1 MTKALVDDIVTS
13 FLQRFLADG
22 VHYRDLMDI
31 SAASPDW
38 DAWPNA
44 WSKWAQDCEIRAD
57 ESLAKGATHTAA
69 DDLARASLYYHYGQN
84 FMIDNL
90 PLKRKVH
97 DKKVAAFMRAAPLLS
112 PPLERVEI
120 PFDGIKMAGYF
131 RVPPGIKSPPCVV
144 LMGGLDTTKED
155 YLTVNDYCLQ
165 RGLATLAFDGP
176 GQGETQFEML
186 WRKDFIKA
194 VDAVFDYVEK
204 RPEIDPNRLGLI
216 GRSTGGHYAALAPAL
231 DKRIKAT
238 VVWGAMYDLRN
249 ILEIPAHVLHCFMY
263 ISGTKTPSEAREFF
277 ECINLEGHAE
287 KIICPMLV
295 VHGGRDVVTPI
306 ENATRLMRE
315 ARGPIEKLIWD
326 DSMHCCHDRSHIVR
340 PRLADFMARHL

>member
-1 MTKALVDDIVTS
+1 MTKAVVDDIVNT

-31 SAASPDW
+31 RAATPDW
-38 DAWPNA
+38 DSWPET
-44 WSKWAQDCEIRAD
+44 WSQWAHDCEKRAD
-57 ESLAKGATHTAA
+57 ESLATGARRTAA

-84 FMIDNL
+84 MLVDDL
-90 PLKRKVH
+90 ALKRKVH
-97 DKKVAAFMRAAPLLS
+97 DKKVAAFMRAAPLLD

-176 GQGETQFEML
+176 GQGETQFDML
-186 WRKDFIKA
+186 WRQDFIKA
-194 VDAVFDYVEK
+194 VYAVFDYVEK
-204 RPEIDPNRLGLI
+204 RPEIDPNRLGLV
-216 GRSTGGHYAALAPAL
+216 GRSTGGHYAALAPAT
-231 DKRIKAT
+231 DKRVKAT
-238 VVWGAMYDLRN
+238 VVWGAMYNLQNITEIPYHVLRN
-249 ILEIPAHVLHCFMY
+249 FMY
-263 ISGTKTPSEAREFF
+263 ISGTKTPAKAHEFF
-277 ECINLEGHAE
+277 KCINLEGYAE
-287 KIICPMLV
+287 KITCPMLV

-315 ARGPIEKLIWD
+315 ARGEIETLIWD

-340 PRLADFMARHL
+340 PRIADFMTRRL